1 MHSILAARTD
11 FSLGESILSPEKL
24 IEEAK
29 AVGAKAVAITD
40 TMSITGMI
48 DFTNRA
54 KKAEIKPVLGVRL
67 RLTDD
72 PTWRPAKGEKKKNM
86 PPVYYL
92 TAYVLSEQ
100 GLKTIYRLL
109 TLSYDDDHFYYE
121 SKLGFEDLNR
131 ELAKLGPDDLALTT
145 GDAHGIFG
153 HPEHDRLIAEIYS
166 ANRDITIFA
175 SLVPIDTPYFAR
187 MNEMALA
194 ALRAYPTMKPLVVR
208 PAFYAREEADAHEI
222 MGAVS
227 GNVKVSD
234 GWHRSTYNRDFH
246 VIGFKE
252 LSDEVRK
259 AAQRITQRGNDPAGA
274 VFLEGL
280 KNTADLVNSVKFV
293 WSKADVSLPKM
304 ADDEFAEVV
313 SQCREGFKER
323 FSDQVFGHRPSKEE
337 LVEVYKPRLAYEL
350 DVLRKL
356 KFAGYFLLV
365 KDVVQYAKSNG
376 ILVGPGRGS
385 VGGSLVAYLMGIT
398 DCDPIRFGLLFE
410 RFINPDRIDLPDID
424 LDFMSERRHEII
436 DYLVDK
442 YGSKRV
448 AGVSNYGRLAAA
460 SSIRDIGRVL
470 GMSERETRCS
480 KLAPKAHGANIPLV
494 DAVTMVP
501 EIQEFAEKHEPVWK
515 IMTRLE
521 GTMRNFGQHAAG
533 VIVGGCDLVERGV
546 VERRKGSSV
555 MCWDKRIVEDQGL
568 VKMDVLGLSTLDL
581 IKLTLD
587 YIRERHGKKV
597 NLMRIPLDDAEVLE
611 NFAKGLTTGVFQF
624 ESGGMRRLLKELG
637 KDGTIT
643 FEDITAATA
652 LYRPGPMESGMMDS
666 YYLRKQG
673 LETVEYDHPLME
685 PILAPTFGVMVYQE
699 QVMQVARVIAGYS
712 APDADKLRKIM
723 GKKLPEEMK
732 KERGKFVEGC
742 VKTVGCTEEWAGELF
757 DKIEGFAGYGF
768 NKSHSV
774 EYSLISWQSMWLK
787 TKYPVEFFAAALTLM
802 DEDKLPGIVRDAE
815 RFGIEVSMP
824 DINVS
829 TDRFEIAT
837 DTRLVIPFQR
847 IKGISHNTTKAIL
860 EARKAGPFKNKQD
873 FLDRVEK
880 RRCNIAH
887 QTALDKVGAFAR
899 IEPGQKPA
907 KDPSRVRDQ
916 IELIPGLI
924 TETVPINHD
933 LDRSREAKADI
944 VDLISEY
951 RAAHGPISEESDG
964 FPVKPFFGKD
974 ARFMIITDAPTRQE
988 EESGKMSYGTNLSCV
1003 IDAMAVHGLQR
1014 MDCYWTGL
1022 IKRPKADKQV
1032 LPEEIAIYKPYLEKE
1047 IEILKPPIIV
1057 LLGSATVRYFLP
1069 DFKGKASEMAGK
1081 VVYDKDRDANLV
1093 IGFNPGE
1100 IYHDSSKQTLMEDVF
1115 LSVMDL
1121 LP

>member
-1 MHSILAARTD
+1 MHSVLAARTD

-24 IEEAK
+24 VDEAK

-40 TMSITGMI
+40 TMTVTGMI

-54 KKAEIKPVLGVRL
+54 KKADIKPVIGVRL
-67 RLTDD
+67 RFTDD
-72 PTWRPAKGEKKKNM
+72 PTWRPVKGEKQKT
-86 PPVYYL
+86 PSVYFM
-92 TAYVLSEQ
+92 TAYILSEE
-100 GLKTIYRLL
+100 GLKAIYRLL
-109 TLSYDDDHFYYE
+109 TRSYDEDRFYYDN
-121 SKLGFEDLNR
+121 KLAFDDLYG
-131 ELAKLGPDDLALTT
+131 ELEKLGPDDLALTT
-145 GDAHGIFG
+145 GDTHGLFS
-153 HPEHDRLIAEIYS
+153 HPDHDQIIENIRKANSGIRLY
-166 ANRDITIFA
+166 A
-175 SLVPIDTPYFAR
+175 SLVPIDTPYFSR
-187 MNEMALA
+187 LNELA
-194 ALRAYPTMKPLVVR
+194 VQAVRTKGLKPLVVR
-208 PAFYAREEADAHEI
+208 PAFYGRDEADAHEI

-227 GNVKVSD
+227 SNVKVSD
-234 GWHRSTYNRDFH
+234 AWHRSTYNRDFH
-246 VIGFKE
+246 VTGVKE
-252 LSDEVRK
+252 LVDEVKK
-259 AAQRITQRGNDPAGA
+259 AAQRLTQRGCAPAGPL
-274 VFLEGL
+274 FIEGL
-280 KNTADLVNSVKFV
+280 NNTADLVEAVKFV
-293 WSKADVSLPKM
+293 WSKADISLPKM

-313 SQCREGFKER
+313 LLCRQGFKKR
-323 FSDQVFGHRPSKEE
+323 FSDQVFGHRPSNKE

-350 DVLRKL
+350 DVLRRL
-356 KFAGYFLLV
+356 NFAGYFLLV

-436 DYLVDK
+436 EYLARK
-442 YGSKRV
+442 YGASRV
-448 AGVSNYGRLAAA
+448 AGVANYGRLAAA

-470 GMSERETRCS
+470 GMSERDTRCS
-480 KLAPKAHGANIPLV
+480 KLAPKAHGANIPLA
-494 DAVTMVP
+494 DAAQMVP
-501 EIQEFAEKHEPVWK
+501 DIQEFSEKHEAVWN
-515 IMTRLE
+515 IMLRLE
-521 GTMRNFGQHAAG
+521 GTMRNYGQHAAG
-533 VIVGGCDLVERGV
+533 VIVAGCDLVERAV
-546 VERRKGSSV
+546 VERRKGAAV
-555 MCWDKRIVEDQGL
+555 LCWDKRIVEDQGL
-568 VKMDVLGLSTLDL
+568 VKMDVLGLNTLDL

-587 YIRERHGKKV
+587 YIRERHGKRI
-597 NLMRIPLDDAEVLE
+597 NLIRIPLDDPEVLE

-673 LETVEYDHPLME
+673 LEMVDYDHPLME

-723 GKKLPEEMK
+723 GKKLPEEMR
-732 KERGKFVEGC
+732 KERSKFVEGC
-742 VKTVGCTEEWAGELF
+742 VKTIGCTEEWAGQLF

-787 TKYPVEFFAAALTLM
+787 TKYPIEFFAAALSLM
-802 DEDKLPGIVRDAE
+802 DEDKLPAIIRDAE
-815 RFGIEVSMP
+815 RFGIEVVMP
-824 DINVS
+824 DINIS
-829 TDRFEIAT
+829 TNRFEIVS
-837 DTRLVIPFQR
+837 DTQLVIPFHR

-860 EARKAGPFKNKQD
+860 KAREAGPFKDKQD

-880 RRCNIAH
+880 RSCNVRH
-887 QTALDKVGAFAR
+887 QEALEKVGAFAR
-899 IEPGQKPA
+899 IEPGQAPA

-916 IELIPGLI
+916 IDLIPGLI
-924 TETVPINHD
+924 TDTVPIDRD
-933 LDRSREAKADI
+933 LDRSKEAKKGI
-944 VDLISEY
+944 VEVVSDY
-951 RAAHGPISEESDG
+951 RAALGPVSEESDG

-1014 MDCYWTGL
+1014 ADVYWTGL
-1022 IKRPKADKQV
+1022 IKRPKSDKQV
-1032 LPEEIAIYKPYLEKE
+1032 LPEEIVLYKSYLERE
-1047 IEILKPPIIV
+1047 IEILAPPIIV
-1057 LLGSATVRYFLP
+1057 MLGSATVRYFLP
-1069 DFKGKASEMAGK
+1069 DFKGKASDVAGK
-1081 VVYDKDRDANLV
+1081 VVYDKNRDLNLV

-1100 IYHDSSKQTLMEDVF
+1100 IYHDSSKQSAMEDVF
-1115 LSVMDL
+1115 HSVMDL